1 MAYRF
6 NGKCYPMEV
15 LEQHN
20 TWTPNAADSTPPG
33 SESLRAER
41 TKLGI
46 VIARGK
52 VKGKPVAYTKLRS
65 TYFHEADSALGFVE
79 FNDPNAIKGPR
90 DFQRAA
96 SKIGFTFNWFYSDP
110 KNIAYFNSGNNPVR
124 SKGVDTHFPV
134 NGKFHWKGF
143 NSELNIARYTPFKQ
157 HPQALNPPYLVSWNN
172 KQAKGY
178 RAADNN
184 FSYGSIYRSN
194 SLSDRVK
201 RDIKGKRKM
210 NLVRLINDM
219 ESAGTVDLRATK
231 VLPYL
236 LRVVGRPR
244 NKQLGH
250 AAAMLRAWV
259 KSGGHRID
267 RNRDGVYEHS
277 EAIKIM
283 DAWWPQL
290 VYYEFRPVF
299 GSPLFRGLRDFIRP
313 DDDPNLDGSHLGS
326 AYNGGWY
333 HYVQQDLRR
342 VLGKRRLKGLRGP
355 PKRGTRLSRV
365 YCGGKTHKSGNLKRC
380 RARIL
385 TSLGRA
391 LGADVK
397 KLYADD
403 VCDKYGMPAN
413 QWCFDTVRQRPIG
426 AINQQLIHW
435 INRPTFQQI
444 VEIPKRAPR

>member
-1 MAYRF
+1 
-6 NGKCYPMEV
+6 
-15 LEQHN
+15 
-20 TWTPNAADSTPPG
+20 
-33 SESLRAER
+33 
-41 TKLGI
+41 
-46 VIARGK
+46 
-52 VKGKPVAYTKLRS
+52 
-65 TYFHEADSALGFVE
+65 
-79 FNDPNAIKGPR
+79 
-90 DFQRAA
+90 
-96 SKIGFTFNWFYSDP
+96 
-110 KNIAYFNSGNNPVR
+110 
-124 SKGVDTHFPV
+124 
-134 NGKFHWKGF
+134 
-143 NSELNIARYTPFKQ
+143 
-157 HPQALNPPYLVSWNN
+157 VSWNN

-184 FSYGSIYRSN
+184 FAFGSFFRSS
-194 SLSDRVK
+194 SLSDRIK

-210 NLVRLINDM
+210 TLVRLINDM

-236 LRVVGRPR
+236 LRVVGHPR

-250 AAAMLRAWV
+250 AAAVLRAWV

-283 DAWWPQL
+283 DAWWSQL
-290 VYYEFRPVF
+290 IYYEFKPVF
-299 GSPLFRGLRDFIRP
+299 GSSLFRGLRSFIRP
-313 DDDPNLDGSHLGS
+313 DDDPNLNGAHLGS
-326 AYNGGWY
+326 AYDGGWY

-365 YCGGKTHKSGNLKRC
+365 YCGGSTHKNGNLKRC

-426 AINQQLIHW
+426 AINQQLIEW
-435 INRPTFQQI
+435 INRPTFQQT
-444 VEIPKRAPR
+444 VEIQKKAPR